1 MTTEIKGNQS
11 IITLELI
18 EPTISKSGKTLA
30 VASTHGF
37 TKTNAIVAGKPVSI
51 SVNAFIPLG

>member
-1 MTTEIKGNQS
+1 MTTEIKGNQI
-11 IITLELI
+11 IITLDLI

-37 TKTNAIVAGKPVSI
+37 AKTKAIVAGKPVSI
-51 SVNAFIPLG
+51 SVNAFIPLN

>member
-1 MTTEIKGNQS
+1 MTTEIKGNQ
-11 IITLELI
+11 IVITLDLT

-37 TKTNAIVAGKPVSI
+37 VKTKAIVAGKPVSI
-51 SVNAFIPLG
+51 SVNAFIPLN